1 MDTPLSKQGEKQ
13 AQAFCDY
20 WHGTFAKLQ
29 SEGRLHFYVSPM
41 KRNMQ
46 TADPLLKR
54 LGCKALA
61 HGLIRQFGEHED
73 GSLNR
78 RHRGNSNR
86 IGLMR
91 FPEEAAA
98 LPGSIYSSRNSV
110 YFCRS
115 CFFM

>member
-46 TADPLLKR
+46 TADPLLKQ
-54 LGCKALA
+54 LGCKA
-61 HGLIRQFGEHED
+61 F
-73 GSLNR
+73 
-78 RHRGNSNR
+78 
-86 IGLMR
+86 
-91 FPEEAAA
+91 A
-98 LPGSIYSSRNSV
+98 L
-110 YFCRS
+110 
-115 CFFM
+115 